1 MRNSQRN
8 VILFLGR
15 KNFYK
20 LMYDLSVLFLD
31 VQVRV
36 LRDYGISTGVRND
49 TIWSRRD
56 IHVDQDGVRYS
67 MTLWNNQVFF

>member
-1 MRNSQRN
+1 
-8 VILFLGR
+8 
-15 KNFYK
+15 
-20 LMYDLSVLFLD
+20 MYDLSVLFLD